1 MDHVLAN
8 KLLEKLTTDVSR
20 YLLLACILFIPIQ
33 VTAAQQAIIISSAN
47 NNFHKSLIENIIP
60 YLEASDINTD
70 IFNAEQQINI
80 DTSDSLVISIGHEA
94 TTLID
99 NRKTSNP
106 TLRVYTDTSP
116 NIDPGQKSK
125 PHLSMT
131 QATCKQ
137 FALARLL
144 NTNWKTVSVILS
156 SPNELLTK
164 RLESCAAENKL
175 ILKTIIL
182 NKFINIIDALNT
194 SLLNSDVLMA
204 LPDTSIYNAKT
215 IKSILLTSYRHRVP
229 IIGFSKNFVRAGA
242 LAAINSSE
250 KQLGKQ
256 IAELIQQHYND
267 KNVTEHHLFPK
278 YFDVITNKNV
288 AKALGITL
296 PDSKLLT
303 EKLKYQNNE

>member
-1 MDHVLAN
+1 MDHILTRSFI
-8 KLLEKLTTDVSR
+8 EKLTASISS

-33 VTAAQQAIIISSAN
+33 VTAAQQAVIISSAN
-47 NNFHKSLIENIIP
+47 NNYHKLLIKNILP

-70 IFNAEQQINI
+70 IFNTEQQIDIGANDNLI
-80 DTSDSLVISIGHEA
+80 ISIGHEA
-94 TTLID
+94 TTFID
-99 NRKTSNP
+99 NKKTSNP
-106 TLRVYTDTSP
+106 ILRVYTDTSP
-116 NIDPGQKSK
+116 NIDPDKKSK

-131 QATCKQ
+131 QVTCKQ

-144 NTNWKTVSVILS
+144 DTNWKTVSVILS
-156 SPNELLTK
+156 SPNEFLTK

-182 NKFINIIDALNT
+182 NRFINIIDALNT
-194 SLLNSDVLMA
+194 SLLNSDVLLA
-204 LPDTSIYNAKT
+204 LPDPSIYNAKT

-256 IAELIQQHYND
+256 IAELIQQHYNNQNIID
-267 KNVTEHHLFPK
+267 HHLYPK

-288 AKALGITL
+288 AKSLGITL

-303 EKLKYQNNE
+303 EKLKQ

>member
-1 MDHVLAN
+1 MDLVLAN
-8 KLLEKLTTDVSR
+8 RHLKKLTTAVSR
-20 YLLLACILFIPIQ
+20 YLLLACILLAPLQ
-33 VTAAQQAIIISSAN
+33 VTAAQQAIIVSSADN
-47 NNFHKSLIENIIP
+47 NYHKSLIENILP
-60 YLEASDINTD
+60 YLETSDINAN
-70 IFNAEQQINI
+70 IFNTEQQMDIGA
-80 DTSDSLVISIGHEA
+80 SDNLIISIGHEA

-99 NRKTSNP
+99 NKKISNP
-106 TLRVYTDTSP
+106 ILRVYTETSP
-116 NIDPGQKSK
+116 NIDPDKKGK

-144 NTNWKTVSVILS
+144 NANWKTVSVLLS

-194 SLLNSDVLMA
+194 SLLNSDALLA
-204 LPDTSIYNAKT
+204 LPDSSIYNAKT

-229 IIGFSKNFVRAGA
+229 IIGFSENFVRAGA

-256 IAELIQQHYND
+256 IAELIQQHYNNQNIID
-267 KNVTEHHLFPK
+267 HHLYPK

-288 AKALGITL
+288 AKSLGITL
-296 PDSKLLT
+296 PEVSP
-303 EKLKYQNNE
+303 YQIASYLQKN